1 MTGPVPVPELRG
13 PGGSRL
19 AGSSSSYL
27 RQHADNPVDWW
38 PWGREAF
45 AQARRRDVPVLVSVG
60 YAACHWCHVMAHES
74 FEDPDLAAYLNAHF
88 VAIKVDREEHPD
100 VDAVYMTA
108 TQALTGSGGWPMT
121 CFTDHDGRPFYAGT
135 YFPPRPQHGLPGF
148 RQLLQALVTSW
159 TENREEVAGAAER
172 ITAALTES
180 RRAFDADEV
189 LDGNALDAAAAALVA
204 RIDPDT
210 GGFRGAPK
218 FPPAMVCEFLLRQFE
233 RTGDPGLLGAVTTTL
248 HGMARGGIHDQ
259 VGGGFARYS
268 VDSRWHVPHFE
279 KMLDDNGLLLRLYTH
294 HARRT
299 GDELSRFVADGIA
312 TFLLRDLRLPG
323 GGFAVSLDAD
333 TDGVEGATYTWTTD
347 QLQDALGEGDA
358 ALAGRLYGMDGST
371 PDDLPG
377 EVLRRPGSDVAPADA
392 ARIRLRLAQVRA
404 ERAQPARDDIVV
416 LRSNA
421 LAITALAEAGAV
433 LDRPDWV
440 AAAAAA
446 ADHLID
452 VHRVDGRWRRSSRA
466 GVVGP
471 GLALLADQA
480 GFADALLA
488 LYQATGDARRLTS
501 ALELLDDALRRFTD
515 TGPGDFADTA
525 ADAPALVIRPKDPTD
540 GAAPSGTS
548 TLAAAL
554 LTAST
559 LAERDDLRSAAEAI
573 LTRAA
578 PLATRVPRSAGWY
591 LATAEALLAGPIQ
604 VAVAGPPGDVRDG
617 LAAVARRLAPGGAV
631 VDVGPADDPGRPLL
645 AGRAVPDQLVA
656 AHVCRHFV
664 CRRPVGTPADL
675 VAELARPA

>member
-1 MTGPVPVPELRG
+1 MTVQVPVHGR

-38 PWGREAF
+38 PWGPEAF
-45 AQARRRDVPVLVSVG
+45 AEARRRDVPVLVSVG

-74 FEDPDLAAYLNAHF
+74 FEDPHLAAYLNEHF

-135 YFPPRPQHGLPGF
+135 YFPPRPRHGLPGF
-148 RQLLQALVTSW
+148 RQLLEALVTSW

-172 ITAALTES
+172 ITAALTDVS
-180 RRAFDADEV
+180 RREPNSDGALDE
-189 LDGNALDAAAAALVA
+189 DALDAASAALVA

-233 RTGDPGLLGAVTTTL
+233 RTGDPAVLAAVTTTL

-299 GDELSRFVADGIA
+299 GDELSRSVAEGIA
-312 TFLLRDLRLPG
+312 TFLLRDLRMAEG
-323 GGFAVSLDAD
+323 AFAVSLDAD
-333 TDGVEGATYTWTTD
+333 TDGVEGATYTWTAD
-347 QLQDALGEGDA
+347 QLQVALGEGDA
-358 ALAGRLYGMDGST
+358 ALAGRLYGLDGST

-377 EVLRRPGSDVAPADA
+377 EVLRRPGSDVAPADGE
-392 ARIRLRLAQVRA
+392 RIRRRLLQVRA
-404 ERAQPARDDIVV
+404 ERTQPARDEIVV

-452 VHRVDGRWRRSSRA
+452 VHRVDGRWHRLSRA

-471 GLALLADQA
+471 GPALLADQA
-480 GFADALLA
+480 GLADALLA

-501 ALELLDDALRRFTD
+501 ALEVLDDTLRRFAD

-578 PLATRVPRSAGWY
+578 PLATRAPRSAGWF
-591 LATAEALLAGPIQ
+591 LATAQALLAGPLQ
-604 VAVAGPPGDVRDG
+604 VAVAGPPGQVRDE

-631 VDVGPADDPGRPLL
+631 VDIGLADDPGRPLL
-645 AGRAVPDQLVA
+645 VGRAVADQLVS

-664 CRRPVGTPADL
+664 CRRPVGNPGDLAD
-675 VAELARPA
+675 ELIRQA